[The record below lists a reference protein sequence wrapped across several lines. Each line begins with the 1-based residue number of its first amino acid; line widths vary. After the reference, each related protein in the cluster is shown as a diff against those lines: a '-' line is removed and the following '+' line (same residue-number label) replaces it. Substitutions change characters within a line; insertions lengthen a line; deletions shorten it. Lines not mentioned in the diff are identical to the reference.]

1 MYDYSDELISDLHKD
16 ARGHRPSYGFM
27 LMWDDLS
34 PAQKQEKWDSLCEEM
49 EESITLEKQMEKV
62 SLDEFRKTLR
72 TTMSWTGVDW
82 KRAMFFLAQ
91 AEDMDIDANSQELEH
106 FLWRQGIGYEDR
118 QNIMR
123 LYSDTVY
130 HQEGRDR

>member
-1 MYDYSDELISDLHKD
+1 MGRVEYTYEDNLISDLHKD

-49 EESITLEKQMEKV
+49 EESIEMEKQMEKV

-72 TTMSWTGVDW
+72 ATMKTTGTNW
-82 KRAMFFLAQ
+82 KRALFFLAQ
-91 AEDMDIDANSQELEH
+91 AEDINIEDNSQEFSH

-118 QNIMR
+118 NKICK
-123 LYSDTVY
+123 LYEETV
-130 HQEGRDR
+130 